1 MKKCLRYFTP
11 PEWGLWLGS
20 VLAIGGAYRAFD
32 RGGWVTLA
40 ADGAQSDGINLLG
53 FEPFPNR
60 RFNRRLDKSNSC
72 VIARSRNIGYNKGV
86 ATKKL

>member
-1 MKKCLRYFTP
+1 MGKWVLLFLRVKGDRTLKKRLQYFTP

-40 ADGAQSDGINLLG
+40 ADGAQSGGIN
-53 FEPFPNR
+53 P
-60 RFNRRLDKSNSC
+60 
-72 VIARSRNIGYNKGV
+72 I
-86 ATKKL
+86 

>member
-32 RGGWVTLA
+32 RGGFIRWR
-40 ADGAQSDGINLLG
+40 QM
-53 FEPFPNR
+53 
-60 RFNRRLDKSNSC
+60 
-72 VIARSRNIGYNKGV
+72 ARSQAG
-86 ATKKL
+86 